1 MEELIFTISDNA
13 AKRIEFLLSKE
24 GGATMMRISVDGGGC
39 SGFQYNFE
47 FVSEKHQDDHVFT
60 KNSAR
65 IVIDDLSLNS
75 FMKGSEIDYIEDLTG
90 AAFSIK
96 NPNSS
101 VRCGCGNS
109 FSI

>member
-1 MEELIFTISDNA
+1 MKELSFAISDNA

-24 GGATMMRISVDGGGC
+24 ESATMMRITVDGGGC
-39 SGFQYNFE
+39 SGFQYNFDL
-47 FVSEKHQDDHVFT
+47 VSDQHEDDHIFV
-60 KNSAR
+60 KNSAKV
-65 IVIDDLSLNS
+65 IIDDLSLNS

-90 AAFSIK
+90 AAFLIK

-101 VRCGCGNS
+101 ARCGCGNS